1 MCDCITNHQY
11 GGPGKTALDSE
22 SDGNSHIACSSLCR
36 LPPRPTR
43 VVLLTGRKPSLL
55 EAEGS
60 ASKDAETSAEEAAL
74 TVLRMLYAEQAQYHG
89 HAVDTRR
96 QLREV
101 STFNSTLSFK
111 ILGFNRQGTLS
122 VGRNRSERSGF
133 GTVLRRWPV
142 HPRTETVSERG
153 VSERTFQ
160 KSVSVPT
167 AQSESEGTPESA
179 DACWRPRGKNNTG
192 TPYTVEDRGTGGLA
206 SPAVHHTESV
216 GLPVP
221 ERCGSPPVGL

>member
-1 MCDCITNHQY
+1 VGLALCCRRGGGVFLARTKRPSGSASPPFRGRTTAARDTGDMCDCITNHQY

-133 GTVLRRWPV
+133 RTALR
-142 HPRTETVSERG
+142 
-153 VSERTFQ
+153 
-160 KSVSVPT
+160 
-167 AQSESEGTPESA
+167 
-179 DACWRPRGKNNTG
+179 
-192 TPYTVEDRGTGGLA
+192 GGLSTHA
-206 SPAVHHTESV
+206 MRQYPK
-216 GLPVP
+216 G
-221 ERCGSPPVGL
+221 